1 MNVESLEI
9 TFYSP
14 FKYEN
19 YHAGKVLNKLNKRR
33 IQFKLLF

>member
-9 TFYSP
+9 TLPFYSP

-19 YHAGKVLNKLNKRR
+19 YDAGKVLNNY
-33 IQFKLLF
+33 